1 MDNCI
6 DMFTVMIFLGG
17 MIMLIFGIDWGWYSE
32 DPKKKIKGKVIFAVS
47 LIICVSIIYLWI
59 KSTAHGSVLGTCCG

>member
-1 MDNCI
+1 MESII

-17 MIMLIFGIDWGWYSE
+17 MIMLILGIDWGWYSDE
-32 DPKKKIKGKVIFAVS
+32 PKRKIKGKVIFAVS

-59 KSTAHGSVLGTCCG
+59 KCIAHGSVLRTCC